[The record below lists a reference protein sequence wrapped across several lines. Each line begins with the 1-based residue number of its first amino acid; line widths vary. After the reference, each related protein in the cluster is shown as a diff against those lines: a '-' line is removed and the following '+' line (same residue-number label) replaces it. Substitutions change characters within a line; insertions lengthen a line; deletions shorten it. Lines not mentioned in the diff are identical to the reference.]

1 MTTQQ
6 TINKKQA
13 YEQKVKAQL
22 DQWDA
27 KIEELKTKAAQKNA
41 EVRVQYDHQIQEFQ
55 SKRDEV
61 QKKLHHLQQSSEDA
75 WEEISQ
81 GIETA
86 WHELGKSF
94 ESAVSKFQ

>member
-27 KIEELKTKAAQKNA
+27 KIEELKTKAAQK
-41 EVRVQYDHQIQEFQ
+41 
-55 SKRDEV
+55 KC
-61 QKKLHHLQQSSEDA
+61 
-75 WEEISQ
+75 
-81 GIETA
+81 
-86 WHELGKSF
+86 
-94 ESAVSKFQ
+94 

>member
-1 MTTQQ
+1 MPKLR
-6 TINKKQA
+6 NSKRKQP
-13 YEQKVKAQL
+13 K
-22 DQWDA
+22 
-27 KIEELKTKAAQKNA
+27 KNA

-86 WHELGKSF
+86 WHQLGKSF
-94 ESAVSKFQ
+94 ESAVSKFK